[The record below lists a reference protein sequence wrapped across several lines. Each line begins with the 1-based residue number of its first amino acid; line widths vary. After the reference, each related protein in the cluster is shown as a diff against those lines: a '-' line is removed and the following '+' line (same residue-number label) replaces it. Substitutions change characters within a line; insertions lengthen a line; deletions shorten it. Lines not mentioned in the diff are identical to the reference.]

1 MVGFSRFL
9 GTEKTAEEKIM
20 MKKAEIYCCREGLYE
35 SPSVVEYR
43 VLNEGVLCQSGDSYS
58 DDLEPGTSWEGLI

>member
-1 MVGFSRFL
+1 
-9 GTEKTAEEKIM
+9 M
-20 MKKAEIYCCREGLYE
+20 MKMTDIHCYGEGLYE
-35 SPSVVEYR
+35 SPSVVEYM

>member
-1 MVGFSRFL
+1 M
-9 GTEKTAEEKIM
+9 KIM